1 MVAVETLILFFPV
14 ALLLVVT
21 PGPDFVFVTATSAV
35 GGTRA
40 GLFATAGICLA
51 MMVHVALAG
60 LGIAEILH
68 RYPLAF
74 EIIRY
79 LGAGYL
85 LYLAWKA
92 LRSSRPRAVDRAGA
106 PALPRDLSYATK
118 GFLTNLLNPK
128 AAIITSL
135 VFIQFIDLSAGSVF
149 PQFLM
154 LGIVITAQMFAV
166 YSVISITTGRV
177 QGIIAGRSWFS
188 RIADRVIGA
197 MFIGFAVRLLLMER
211 VR

>member
-1 MVAVETLILFFPV
+1 MIAVETLILFFPV

-35 GGTRA
+35 RGTRA
-40 GLFATAGICLA
+40 GLFATVGICLA
-51 MMVHVALAG
+51 MMVHVTLAG
-60 LGIAEILH
+60 LGIAEIVY

-85 LYLAWKA
+85 LHLAWKA
-92 LRSSRPRAVDRAGA
+92 LHSSRLRAVDGTGA
-106 PALPRDLSYATK
+106 PALSQDLSYATK

-135 VFIQFIDLSAGSVF
+135 IFIQFIDLSAGNVF
-149 PQFLM
+149 LQFFI
-154 LGIVITAQMFAV
+154 LGIIITVQMFV
-166 YSVISITTGRV
+166 IYSVISVMTGRA
-177 QGIIAGRSWFS
+177 QDILAGQSWFS
-188 RIADRVIGA
+188 RVADRIIGA

>member
-35 GGTRA
+35 RGMRA
-40 GLFATAGICLA
+40 GLFATVGICLA

-60 LGIAEILH
+60 LGIAEVLH

-74 EIIRY
+74 EILRY

-92 LRSSRPRAVDRAGA
+92 FRSSRPQFTDRAGV
-106 PALPRDLSYATK
+106 PVLSQDLAYATR

-135 VFIQFIDLSAGSVF
+135 VFIQFTDLSAGSIF

-154 LGIVITAQMFAV
+154 LGIVITTQMFVV
-166 YSVISITTGRV
+166 YSIISITTGRV
-177 QGIIAGRSWFS
+177 QGVIAGRSWFS
-188 RIADRVIGA
+188 SIADRVIGT
-197 MFIGFAVRLLLMER
+197 MFVGFAVRLLLMER
-211 VR
+211 PR

>member
-1 MVAVETLILFFPV
+1 MVAAETLILFFPV

-35 GGTRA
+35 RGTRA

-51 MMVHVALAG
+51 MMVHVTLAG
-60 LGIAEILH
+60 LGIAEIVH

-85 LYLAWKA
+85 LHLAWKA
-92 LRSSRPRAVDRAGA
+92 LRSSRPGAVEGAGA
-106 PALPRDLSYATK
+106 PALSQDVSYATK

-135 VFIQFIDLSAGSVF
+135 IFIQFIDLSAGNLF
-149 PQFLM
+149 PQFVM
-154 LGIVITAQMFAV
+154 LGIVITAQMFVV
-166 YSVISITTGRV
+166 YSVISITTRRF
-177 QGIIAGRSWFS
+177 QNILAGQSWFS
-188 RIADRVIGA
+188 RVADRVIGA

-211 VR
+211 PR

>member
-21 PGPDFVFVTATSAV
+21 PGPDFVFVTATSAIR
-35 GGTRA
+35 GTRA

-51 MMVHVALAG
+51 MMVHVTLAG
-60 LGIAEILH
+60 LGIAEIIY

-74 EIIRY
+74 EITRY

-85 LYLAWKA
+85 LHLAWKA
-92 LRSSRPRAVDRAGA
+92 LRSARPQTVDVAGA
-106 PALPRDLSYATK
+106 PALSQDLSYATK

-149 PQFLM
+149 PKFLM

-177 QGIIAGRSWFS
+177 QSVIVGRSWFAKV
-188 RIADRVIGA
+188 ADRVIGA

>member
-1 MVAVETLILFFPV
+1 MIAVETLILFFPV

-35 GGTRA
+35 RGTRA
-40 GLFATAGICLA
+40 GMFATVGICLA
-51 MMVHVALAG
+51 MMVHVTLAG
-60 LGIAEILH
+60 LGIAEIVY

-85 LYLAWKA
+85 LHLAWKA
-92 LRSSRPRAVDRAGA
+92 LRSARPQAVDRAGA
-106 PALPRDLSYATK
+106 PALSQDLSYATK

-135 VFIQFIDLSAGSVF
+135 VFIQFIDLSAGNLF

-154 LGIVITAQMFAV
+154 LGVVITIQMFV
-166 YSVISITTGRV
+166 IYSFISITTGRV
-177 QGIIAGRSWFS
+177 QGMIAGQSWFS
-188 RIADRVIGA
+188 RIADRIIGA

-211 VR
+211 GR